1 MVIQNDLINSNH
13 HLSLKTES
21 ANNPKR
27 IKFDPIVSIIVT
39 SFNQAGTIEQ
49 TFDSILNQNCGPVY
63 EIIIGEDFSSDN
75 TREICNEYLNKYPG
89 VFIPLFHKR
98 NVGVGANF
106 AMCMKQAIGKYIAIC
121 AADDYWHNSDK
132 LKLQIDFLEKNPQIG
147 LVYTDYDKLDLKSG
161 RIIKNYIKSTGKE
174 IFEGPGL
181 MKAFFEGKVPV
192 LTLTV
197 MFRKELFDKFIPADD
212 YIKYHFPLE
221 DWPTWLILSRYT
233 KIGYLPIST
242 GTYRFGHESITNPV
256 NYKRIEE
263 RLKLEQIMYRYI
275 CEMFPEDLSYNE
287 THYLIYVN
295 HILLN
300 LAFKKMDYKAA
311 LKYSERMKNL
321 GSISLKVRIVGCK
334 SAFFIFSFLKRLR
347 NNYFSHWNNKCSQ

>member
-1 MVIQNDLINSNH
+1 MVIQNDLINGNH

-221 DWPTWLILSRYT
+221 DWPTWLILSKFT
-233 KIGYLPIST
+233 EIGYIDISA
-242 GTYRFGHESITNPV
+242 GIYRYGGESISHTLR
-256 NYKRIEE
+256 YDRAIERFAKE
-263 RLKLEQIMYRYI
+263 KIMYKYL
-275 CEMFPEDLSYNE
+275 CEKFPEDLFYNE
-287 THYLIYVN
+287 AGYDNYVKRV
-295 HILLN
+295 LLN
-300 LAFKKMDYKAA
+300 LAYKKLDYQAANTYAQELTHMKVENFKIKMAKH
-311 LKYSERMKNL
+311 RFT
-321 GSISLKVRIVGCK
+321 
-334 SAFFIFSFLKRLR
+334 FFIFGCLKLIRK
-347 NNYFSHWNNKCSQ
+347 YIFK